1 MGREVIHKGRI
12 RNFIGRLASFDDL
25 PMKNQAELKE
35 IKSFLCE
42 ELNKNI
48 EICLFGS
55 FYHGFADDF
64 SDYDLILSE
73 KCDLINVGAMV
84 KEKLG
89 YSVDL
94 LYYED
99 KISEI
104 IVP

>member
-25 PMKNQAELKE
+25 PIKNQVELKE
-35 IKSFLCE
+35 IKSFLHE
-42 ELNKNI
+42 KLNKDI
-48 EICLFGS
+48 EIYLFGS

-73 KCDLINVGAMV
+73 KLNLTNIASII

-94 LYYED
+94 LYYDD

>member
-1 MGREVIHKGRI
+1 MGREIIHKGRI
-12 RNFIGRLASFDDL
+12 RNFIGRLASFYDL
-25 PMKNQAELKE
+25 PIKNQTELKE

-42 ELNKNI
+42 ELNKDI
-48 EICLFGS
+48 EVYLYGS

-64 SDYDLILSE
+64 SDYDLILS
-73 KCDLINVGAMV
+73 KNGDLRSIGTMV

-94 LYYED
+94 LYYDE

>member
-1 MGREVIHKGRI
+1 MGREVIHKGRL

-25 PMKNQAELKE
+25 PIKNQVELKE
-35 IKSFLCE
+35 IKSFLCK
-42 ELNKNI
+42 ELNKDI
-48 EICLFGS
+48 EVYLFGS

-73 KCDLINVGAMV
+73 KCDLITLSTMI

-94 LYYED
+94 LHYEE